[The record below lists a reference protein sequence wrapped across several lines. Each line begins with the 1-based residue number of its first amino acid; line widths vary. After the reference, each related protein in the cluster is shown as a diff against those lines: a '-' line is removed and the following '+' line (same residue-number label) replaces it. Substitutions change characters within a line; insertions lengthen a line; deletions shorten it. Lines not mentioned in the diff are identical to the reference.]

1 VKNRISSSGALGR
14 LPGIS
19 ARFSSQASGTTVR
32 WIPHTFSLLSSC
44 TVGLVLVFFL
54 TACESERSTTTAAAS
69 GQETGSGPRGQRSGA
84 PPRKVRV
91 MRAQEER
98 VPHAIVVSGTL
109 AAEEQVVLS
118 LKVPCRLSD
127 ISVDLGSPV
136 RKGEIIARLDTT
148 DYRLRMEQ
156 AQTALAQARARL
168 GLSPDGKDDNIDAE
182 KTSLVRQAKA
192 LLQEAKLNRD
202 RMAALWD
209 QRIIS
214 QSQLDAAATAYQVA
228 EGRYQD
234 AQEEVRNRQAI
245 LAQRRSELE
254 IAKQQLADTVLHVPL
269 DAMVRQRHA
278 SMGEYLAAGTP
289 VVTLVKI
296 HPLRLRLAVPE
307 REANGIRSG
316 QMVKVRVEGNQN
328 EYSGRVARLSPSI
341 SEGNRTLLVEA
352 EVPNANGQLRPGS
365 FAKAEILTAALKPSI
380 FVPASSVVTFA
391 GIEKVIS
398 VKNDRAVEKRVQTGR
413 RDNERIEISSGLAAG
428 EPVVIQPGNLITGD
442 PVTVLWEENAKAR

>member
-1 VKNRISSSGALGR
+1 
-14 LPGIS
+14 
-19 ARFSSQASGTTVR
+19 
-32 WIPHTFSLLSSC
+32 
-44 TVGLVLVFFL
+44 
-54 TACESERSTTTAAAS
+54 
-69 GQETGSGPRGQRSGA
+69 
-84 PPRKVRV
+84 